1 MGTKFDKLVK
11 GNIEMKG
18 QGSIFSAL
26 KEKRAGLAAILLAA
40 VVALFQNCG
49 TYEPLLNP
57 LYDRELL
64 STCIGPTCQRD
75 LNFLSL
81 YVGNP
86 DPILIRRDV
95 ERAVDL
101 GGYCDPAGFPQTK
114 IYVEIKNGTNS
125 VVAPYASIAKCDSN
139 GRFRVLV
146 ELPSNYNYNLAYS
159 IILTFRAVDER
170 GNEYDHPT
178 GINRREIAVLT
189 APP

>member
-1 MGTKFDKLVK
+1 MNWPKQP
-11 GNIEMKG
+11 N
-18 QGSIFSAL
+18 FSVRW
-26 KEKRAGLAAILLAA
+26 KRGGIVVFFVMAILS
-40 VVALFQNCG
+40 LFQNCG

-64 STCIGPTCQRD
+64 SSCIGPTCQRD

-101 GGYCDPAGFPQTK
+101 GGYCDSAGFPNTK
-114 IYVEIKNGTNS
+114 IYVELRSGTTS
-125 VVAPYASIAKCDSN
+125 VVPPYASIAQCDAN

-146 ELPSNYNYNLAYS
+146 ELPGTYNYNLAYS
-159 IILTFRAVDER
+159 IVLTFRAVDEQ

-178 GINRREIAVLT
+178 GINRREIALLT
-189 APP
+189 AP

>member
-1 MGTKFDKLVK
+1 MAGKFKSTTKQTGKLRF
-11 GNIEMKG
+11 GFTG
-18 QGSIFSAL
+18 PLAIFVASVL
-26 KEKRAGLAAILLAA
+26 
-40 VVALFQNCG
+40 ALFQNCG

-64 STCIGPTCQRD
+64 SSCIGPTCARD

-86 DPILIRRDV
+86 DPILITRNT

-101 GGYCDPAGFPQTK
+101 GGYCDPAGFPRSK
-114 IYVEIKNGTNS
+114 IYVELKSGTTS
-125 VVAPYASIAKCDSN
+125 VIAPYASIAQCDSN

-146 ELPSNYNYNLAYS
+146 ELPATYNYNLAYS
-159 IILTFRAVDER
+159 IVLTFRAVDDQ

-178 GINRREIAVLT
+178 GVNRREVALLT
-189 APP
+189 AP

>member
-1 MGTKFDKLVK
+1 MAGMTKMTKSDHKPT
-11 GNIEMKG
+11 N
-18 QGSIFSAL
+18 SA
-26 KEKRAGLAAILLAA
+26 KRVGFVGLLLAS

-49 TYEPLLNP
+49 TYEPNLNP

-64 STCIGPTCQRD
+64 SSCIGPTCARD

-86 DPILIRRDV
+86 DPILITRDT

-101 GGYCDPAGFPQTK
+101 GGYCDPAGFPRSK
-114 IYVEIKNGTNS
+114 IYVELRSGTTS
-125 VVAPYASIAKCDSN
+125 VVAPYASIAQCDSN

-146 ELPSNYNYNLAYS
+146 ELPGTYNYNLAYS
-159 IILTFRAVDER
+159 IVLTFRAVDDQ

-178 GINRREIAVLT
+178 GVNRREVALLT
-189 APP
+189 AP